1 MCVKLITE
9 IEDKEIIENFD
20 CEEDSIN
27 EFLKYYAKEYNKNGE
42 GITYV
47 ILDEEFNKIVGY
59 YTIKCNAIQTEET
72 NGDKIVH
79 PAVEITR
86 LGVDKNYKKKG
97 NGNLCLGHAINQ
109 TNELK
114 SIVGI
119 KMVFLYSLPEA
130 EGFYSKFGLRYLSPS
145 YNQLECEDSCC
156 TPMYR
161 II

>member
-9 IEDKEIIENFD
+9 IEDEEIIENFD

-27 EFLKYYAKEYNKNGE
+27 EFLKDYAKEYNKNGE
-42 GITYV
+42 GITYIV
-47 ILDEEFNKIVGY
+47 LDEELNKIVGY
-59 YTIKCNAIQTEET
+59 YTIKCNAIQTEKT
-72 NGDKIVH
+72 NGDKIVY

-97 NGNLCLGHAINQ
+97 NGSLCLGHAINQ
-109 TNELK
+109 INELK

-130 EGFYSKFGLRYLSPS
+130 EGFYYKFGLRYLSSS

-156 TPMYR
+156 TPMYT